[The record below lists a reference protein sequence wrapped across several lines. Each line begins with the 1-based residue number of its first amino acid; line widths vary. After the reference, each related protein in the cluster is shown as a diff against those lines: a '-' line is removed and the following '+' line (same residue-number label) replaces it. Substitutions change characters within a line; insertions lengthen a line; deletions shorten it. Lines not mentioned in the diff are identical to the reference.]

1 MSEQSAVSGTS
12 LRLLGKGGSAVVH
25 EAELGGRRVAIKRPR
40 REVLERRPEA
50 RTLFEREYYTLAQL
64 AHPNIVEVYGYGIDE
79 DGPYYAMELLTED
92 LSAQLPMHYR
102 EACAVLRDVA
112 AALALV
118 HARRLVH
125 RDVTLHN
132 VRRNAD
138 GRAKL
143 MDFGAMT
150 PMGTPEHTIGTPA
163 YMAPETVYRQAL
175 DQRTDLYALGALAY
189 RMLSGQDA
197 YSARR
202 IDLLRDAWRSR
213 PRPLTERNPE
223 IPAQL
228 EELVRQLMSLNPEG
242 RPRTA
247 AEVIVRLS
255 AIADLP
261 EIDDAEIARAYL
273 ATPSMVGRE
282 AELSAIRR
290 HVLQSARGRGA
301 ALLVEGPSGIGRS
314 RLLDACLV
322 DGQLIG
328 ARVLRARA
336 EPGSVTPFALI
347 AGLAKQLVDL
357 DPLCLPLD
365 ARIRE
370 LVEGVQTDP
379 TLPPRKDDLLQ
390 QELVAWFLKAA
401 TKSIL
406 FLVDDLQ
413 HADLQSAAVLLRL
426 VVVAASEPITV
437 ICSAPSGA
445 GATVTHA
452 LRLLHERATVL
463 ALGPLDEQQTFAL
476 VRSLFDD
483 VDNVQLAARRIYDVA
498 RGNPRAS
505 VDLAEWLVAEGH
517 VLHEGG
523 RWLIPDT
530 LAALPLPARVEDA
543 LRQRLAQL
551 SPHATTL
558 ATAVAIARDAELP
571 VYDYSALLAQPES
584 VVQAALAELLA
595 AQVFSESGQGH
606 QLSQDALAKLLV
618 AMMDPATLAAVHQR
632 IARVCLARSDV
643 HWGIYHLFY
652 GGERREALALLLA
665 ELSRGASPANIL
677 HSLEERVAFMRALL
691 DFALADLR
699 PARELFALKFELVR
713 RAEIKVSLARSEI
726 AELSSLYRQLSGYDE
741 WAALPKTMDPRA
753 RAMAALESAAR
764 RHAQTGPE
772 AQILEPQHVL
782 PSMVG
787 FVSAC
792 LSGAAS
798 NSELTLIEQL
808 PSLEPFAPIS
818 ELVRML
824 VRWVEAT
831 KDTIGGRADVAS
843 ATFIALLEE
852 LEGELGAKFGAST
865 ERMRRHT
872 MVAIGMLN
880 AGLSRSIALDYADRL
895 QALALETKDAYV
907 KSTSLRVRH
916 QYHLRRGNF
925 RQAQHWYRE
934 LELDKL
940 TDRSAV
946 FNPAGVYALSWIYA
960 TVGNVDGMRDCLT
973 QIREY
978 SAASEGLRTWE
989 SFVAA
994 EYDRLRGAHEEA
1006 VAQYLALL
1014 DEPAGRHM
1022 AWMYAAHGVLLC
1034 LCELDRLAEGR
1045 ALGAALLLR
1054 AETAQLSVA
1063 RGLILRPLSLIEARL
1078 GDFATAERYLA
1089 ENIEQCRLTGMGGIN
1104 LGIAYEFRA
1113 RVAVWARDG
1122 EAFQHYIEL
1131 CAELYHAA
1139 GGSPDLTARFDG
1151 LLNDAR
1157 IAGVVESGWQSR
1169 QREVVDLSNDQ
1180 VELRD
1185 RLADCPSSESRHL
1198 LALQLLV
1205 QMTQTAGGLL
1215 WRVGEDG
1222 APTLLASEGC
1232 DAPSDEVR
1240 VAVRAYLEEHAHR
1253 DARTQTVSDVTMTE
1267 SDATATLGG
1276 AKSQTWQEESCA
1288 GFVPLVLRRDDQAE
1302 RFGVVLLRYGSSAP
1316 RATDRALL
1324 QVVIDALTADE
1335 VRPPALV
1342 QRHSEEP
1349 AAH

>member
-1 MSEQSAVSGTS
+1 MSEQSVVSGTPI
-12 LRLLGKGGSAVVH
+12 RLLGKGGSAVVH

-64 AHPNIVEVYGYGIDE
+64 AHPNIVEVYGYGIDDE
-79 DGPYYAMELLTED
+79 GPYYAMELLADD
-92 LSAQLPMHYR
+92 LSAQLPMDYR
-102 EACAVLRDVA
+102 KACRVLRDVA

-132 VRRNAD
+132 VRLNAD

-150 PMGTPEHTIGTPA
+150 PMGAPEHTIGTPA

-189 RMLSGQDA
+189 RLLSGQDA

-202 IDLLRDAWRSR
+202 IDQLRDAWRSR
-213 PRPLTERNPE
+213 ARPLIDRNPE
-223 IPAQL
+223 IPTQL
-228 EELVRQLMSLNPEG
+228 DELVRQLMSLNPEG

-273 ATPSMVGRE
+273 AAPSMVGRE
-282 AELSAIRR
+282 AELSTIRR
-290 HVLQSARGRGA
+290 HILQSARGRGT
-301 ALLVEGPSGIGRS
+301 ALLVEGPSGIGRT

-336 EPGSVTPFALI
+336 EPGSVTSFALI
-347 AGLAKQLVDL
+347 AALAKQLVEL
-357 DPLCLPLD
+357 DPLCLPLND
-365 ARIRE
+365 QIRG
-370 LVEGVQTDP
+370 LIEGTQADP
-379 TLPPRKDDLLQ
+379 APPGRQGDLLQ
-390 QELVAWFLKAA
+390 QDLVAWFMQSA

-406 FLVDDLQ
+406 FLIDDLQ
-413 HADLQSAAVLLRL
+413 HADLESAAVLLRL
-426 VVVAASEPITV
+426 AAVAASEPFTL

-445 GATVTHA
+445 AATQA
-452 LRLLHERATVL
+452 LRLLRDRATVL
-463 ALGPLDEQQTFAL
+463 TLGPLDEQQTFAL
-476 VRSLFDD
+476 IRSLFDD
-483 VDNVQLAARRIYDVA
+483 VDNVQLAARRIYEIA

-517 VLHEGG
+517 VMHEGG

-530 LAALPLPARVEDA
+530 LSALPLPARVEDA

-551 SPHATTL
+551 STHAVTL
-558 ATAVAIARDAELP
+558 GSAVAIARDAELP
-571 VYDYSALLAQPES
+571 VHNYSALLAQPES
-584 VVQAALAELLA
+584 SVQAALAELLA
-595 AQVFSESGQGH
+595 AQVLSANGHGH
-606 QLSQDALAKLLV
+606 QLSQEAFATLLV
-618 AMMDPATLAAVHQR
+618 TMMEPALLAEVHQR
-632 IARVCLARSDV
+632 IARVCLARGDV

-652 GGERREALALLLA
+652 GGKRGEAVELLLA
-665 ELSRGASPANIL
+665 ELARDASPATIL
-677 HSLEERVAFMRALL
+677 HSLEERVAFMRAVF
-691 DFALADLR
+691 DFAQADRR
-699 PARELFALKFELVR
+699 PARELHALKFELVK
-713 RAEIKVSLARSEI
+713 RAEIKVSLVRAEV
-726 AELSSLYRQLSGYDE
+726 AELSTLYRQLSGYDD
-741 WAALPKTMDPRA
+741 WATLPASMSPLARIMTALQ
-753 RAMAALESAAR
+753 SAAR
-764 RHAQTGPE
+764 RHAETAPE
-772 AQILEPQHVL
+772 AQILDPQRALV
-782 PSMVG
+782 SMVD
-787 FVSAC
+787 FISAC
-792 LSGAAS
+792 LAGAAA
-798 NSELTLIEQL
+798 NSELALIEQL
-808 PSLEPFAPIS
+808 PALEPFAPIS

-824 VRWVEAT
+824 ARWVEAV
-831 KDTIGGRADVAS
+831 KDTIGGRADVAC

-852 LEGELGAKFGAST
+852 LDGEMGAKFGANS

-872 MVAIGMLN
+872 LVAIGMLN
-880 AGLSRSIALDYADRL
+880 AGLSRSVALDYADRL
-895 QALALETKDAYV
+895 QALAVEKKDAYA
-907 KSTSLRVRH
+907 KSISLRVRH

-925 RQAQHWYRE
+925 RQAQLWHRE

-973 QIREY
+973 QMREY
-978 SAASEGLRTWE
+978 SAVSEGLRTWE

-994 EYDRLRGAHEEA
+994 EYDRLRGAREEA
-1006 VAQYLALL
+1006 VGQYMGLL
-1014 DEPAGRHM
+1014 EEPAGRHM

-1045 ALGAALLLR
+1045 ELGAALLMR
-1054 AETAQLSVA
+1054 ADAAQLSVA

-1089 ENIEQCRLTGMGGIN
+1089 ENIAQCRLSGMGGIN

-1113 RVAVWARDG
+1113 RVAVYARDS
-1122 EAFQHYIEL
+1122 EAFQRYIEL
-1131 CAELYHAA
+1131 CAEQYHAG
-1139 GGSPDLTARFDG
+1139 GGSPDLTARFDA

-1157 IAGVVESGWQSR
+1157 VAGVVESGWQSR
-1169 QREVVDLSNDQ
+1169 QREVVDLSNEQ

-1185 RLADCPSSESRHL
+1185 RLADCPTSESRQL
-1198 LALQLLV
+1198 LALQLLL
-1205 QMTQTAGGLL
+1205 QMTHTSSGLL

-1222 APTLLASEGC
+1222 DPLLLAVEGC
-1232 DAPSDEVR
+1232 EAPNREVR
-1240 VAVRAYLEEHAHR
+1240 EAVRMYLAEHGQR
-1253 DARTQTVSDVTMTE
+1253 EGRTQTVSDMTMTE
-1267 SDATATLGG
+1267 TDATATLGG
-1276 AKSQTWQEESCA
+1276 GKSQTWLQDSCA
-1288 GFVPLVLRRDDQAE
+1288 GFLPFVLRRDDQASV
-1302 RFGVVLLRYGSSAP
+1302 FGVALLKSGSHTP
-1316 RATDRALL
+1316 RAADRAMIEVL
-1324 QVVIDALTADE
+1324 IDGLVAGDSE
-1335 VRPPALV
+1335 PSVLV
-1342 QRHSEEP
+1342 QRDGCE
-1349 AAH
+1349 AVAG